1 MRPRAGRRPLDAALI
16 YARRGWPVFPCQSP
30 SSAGGCSCHH
40 DDCASPAKHPRI
52 QGGLRAATTEEAQ
65 LRQWWARWPD
75 ANVAVRTGTVSG
87 LVVLDV
93 DPDHGGDDS
102 LERLLDRFG
111 PLPDG
116 RLVRTGSGGRHFYF
130 AHPGG
135 TVRNDT
141 GRRLGPGLD
150 VRGDGGYV
158 IAPPSR
164 HASGESYVLEASGQ
178 TIPELPGWLIE
189 LLRPP
194 PTPKRHPVR
203 PSSYLANPDRWTRA
217 AVDGGGRAAWISVGH
232 YVRVQIV
239 VALIDAIGVGV
250 VALVLGLPFVV
261 PIAVLVF
268 LSAFIPFV
276 GAIVT
281 GGLAVLVALVY
292 AGPVPAVVMLAGVI
306 GVNQLESHI
315 LQPLLM
321 GTAVRLHPVAVVL
334 AVSSGSI
341 LGGIGGAVFA
351 VPVAAA
357 MNSAVKYL
365 AGGSW
370 KDEALP
376 PTDPMPR
383 EPENGGRRARR
394 RRKLAAEPEDVITV
408 A

>member
-217 AVDGGGRAAWISVGH
+217 AVDGELHRLKSATVGM
-232 YVRVQIV
+232 RNDTLNRIAFRLGQIV
-239 VALIDAIGVGV
+239 GTGRLSEDTAERLLIDGALDIGLGEREA
-250 VALVLGLPFVV
+250 VATVHSGLKAGKRGPR
-261 PIAVLVF
+261 PRLE
-268 LSAFIPFV
+268 PP
-276 GAIVT
+276 GA
-281 GGLAVLVALVY
+281 
-292 AGPVPAVVMLAGVI
+292 
-306 GVNQLESHI
+306 E
-315 LQPLLM
+315 
-321 GTAVRLHPVAVVL
+321 TA
-334 AVSSGSI
+334 
-341 LGGIGGAVFA
+341 
-351 VPVAAA
+351 
-357 MNSAVKYL
+357 
-365 AGGSW
+365 
-370 KDEALP
+370 
-376 PTDPMPR
+376 
-383 EPENGGRRARR
+383 
-394 RRKLAAEPEDVITV
+394 
-408 A
+408 